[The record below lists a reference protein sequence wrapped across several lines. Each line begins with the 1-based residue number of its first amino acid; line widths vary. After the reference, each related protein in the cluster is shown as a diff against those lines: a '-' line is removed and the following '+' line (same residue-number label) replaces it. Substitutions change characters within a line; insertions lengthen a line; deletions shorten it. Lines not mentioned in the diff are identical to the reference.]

1 MSICSRFVIV
11 ILFSILFTF
20 MAVSADFWQP
30 IGSLTNTYSINSIVS
45 TADGNLFAATYG
57 GGILRSTNN
66 GDNWEK
72 VTTNIQKSHFFCL
85 AISPNG
91 TIYAGSSMGFA
102 YRSTNNG
109 STWEQVLIDT
119 TYESMISSFFFASN
133 ETVYVGM
140 GSGLRRS
147 VDGGNTWTNFNN
159 GLLNGRV
166 FSIIRDKKNR
176 LLAGTYR
183 DGIYQWNEEKEKWLN
198 IGFPEYRINCF
209 GLSSDSSLFIGTE
222 FGVVK
227 RTTSDTLKHMNSGL
241 SDTVI
246 KSWVPIESATRFY
259 DTTYIPHFILSL
271 AITPAGDLYA
281 TGYGDGVFKSTNGGE
296 KWEDISSGISGG
308 DLYVRPIAL
317 NSNGYLFTGTAFGKI
332 YRSSTPVQMV
342 KEPDLVRSE
351 ITMSI
356 VLEQSY
362 PNPFNP
368 NAVIPFVLRDN
379 GNVSL
384 IIYNTTGQEV
394 ARLVDG
400 YLSNG
405 RYEINWDAS
414 DFPSGSYFYRVQS
427 ANTSQTGKLL
437 LMK

>member
-1 MSICSRFVIV
+1 MSISLRFVIA
-11 ILFSILFTF
+11 IAFSILLTF
-20 MAVSADFWQP
+20 GAVYANFWQP
-30 IGSLTNTYSINSIVS
+30 IGSLTNTYPINSIVS
-45 TADGNLFAATYG
+45 TANGNLFVATAG

-66 GDNWEK
+66 GDNWEI
-72 VTTNIQKSHFFCL
+72 VSTSISKSHFFCL

-91 TIYAGSSMGFA
+91 TIYAGGSMGNA
-102 YRSTNNG
+102 YRSANNG
-109 STWEQVLIDT
+109 STWERIFIDT
-119 TYESMISSFFFASN
+119 TYESIITSFFFASN

-159 GLLNGRV
+159 GLLGGKV
-166 FSIIRDKKNR
+166 FTIIRDKKNR

-183 DGIYQWNEEKEKWLN
+183 DGIYQWSEEKKKWLN
-198 IGFPEYRINCF
+198 IGFPENRINCF
-209 GLSSDSSLFIGTE
+209 TISPDSSLFIGTDY
-222 FGVVK
+222 GIVK

-246 KSWVPIESATRFY
+246 KSWTPIESNTRLY
-259 DTTYIPHFILSL
+259 DTTYLPHYILSI

-281 TGYGDGVFKSTNGGE
+281 TGYGDGVFKSTNSGE
-296 KWEDISSGISGG
+296 DWHDISSGISGG
-308 DLYVRPIAL
+308 DLFVRPITIS
-317 NSNGYLFTGTAFGKI
+317 SNGYLFTGTAFGKI
-332 YRSSTPVQMV
+332 FRSSAPVPMV
-342 KEPDLVRSE
+342 KAPEFANSE
-351 ITMSI
+351 IPMSI
-356 VLEQSY
+356 ILEQSY

-379 GNVSL
+379 GNISL

-394 ARLVDG
+394 ARLIDG
-400 YLSNG
+400 YLHSG
-405 RYEINWDAS
+405 RHEINWDAS
-414 DFPSGSYFYRVQS
+414 NFPSGSYFYRVQS